1 VQYIFPHCCIT
12 AVPQAVT
19 GVTDFVSV
27 RARSQSL
34 KCRVKFAGLSEVHRV
49 SISHINVARFRRVF
63 FTVRM
68 SPSKGEENG
77 VI

>member
-1 VQYIFPHCCIT
+1 VEYIFPHCCIT
-12 AVPQAVT
+12 AVPEAVT
-19 GVTDFVSV
+19 RVTDFAAV

-34 KCRVKFAGLSEVHRV
+34 KCHVIFTGLSDVHRV
-49 SISHINVARFRRVF
+49 CISHINVARFRRVF

-68 SPSKGEENG
+68 SPSEGEENG